1 MCTLQAYTG
10 CVKGASSQATI
21 WRGDGRKTYLTAAAF
36 PRTLLIMID
45 ADILDRPRYWARIE
59 PWVDTQLIKVL
70 AGQRRV
76 GKSCVLASSRERLRQ
91 RSPDVPILFIDK
103 ERTEWAHLRTAAD
116 LESWVSAEA
125 PDGRAVLMIDEVQEI
140 EDFHVALRSLLAQG
154 RLDIYVT
161 GSNAELLS
169 GEIATRFAGRSV
181 EIPVYPLSYDEFL
194 VFHGRGDGDEALQ
207 LYLRYGGLPF
217 LRHLPLEG
225 EIAFEYLHA
234 VAQTAILKDVVTRH
248 SIRSPDLLERLV
260 LFLADN
266 VGSPVSAQSITRFLK
281 NQRTRASVPTVLSY
295 IAHLEQAYLVRKIR
309 RADLEGKRFFEVAE
323 KHYFED
329 LGIRAALLGSR
340 PQDIAKVVENAIL
353 GRLLVD
359 GWTVTTGDVGG
370 REIDFVCHRGE
381 ERLYVQ
387 ACYLL
392 ADPATRAREF
402 GSLLA
407 IDDNHSKVVVSLDP
421 LLADER
427 GIAHLHLR
435 TFLRD
440 GWER

>member
-1 MCTLQAYTG
+1 
-10 CVKGASSQATI
+10 
-21 WRGDGRKTYLTAAAF
+21 
-36 PRTLLIMID
+36 MID
-45 ADILDRPRYWARIE
+45 DDVLDRPGYWAKIE

-76 GKSCVLASSRERLRQ
+76 GKSCLLTALRRRLGERT
-91 RSPDVPILFIDK
+91 PAVPILHIDK
-103 ERTEWAHLRTAAD
+103 ERAEWAHLTTAND
-116 LESWVSAEA
+116 LLRWVAAQA
-125 PDGRAVLMIDEVQEI
+125 PTGRAVLMIDEVQEI
-140 EDFHVALRSLLAQG
+140 GDFHIALRSLLAEG
-154 RLDIYVT
+154 RFDIYVT

-169 GEIATRFAGRSV
+169 GEIATRFAGRSMEV
-181 EIPVYPLSYDEFL
+181 TVHPLSYDEFL
-194 VFHGRGDGDEALQ
+194 VFHDREDGDEALG
-207 LYLRYGGLPF
+207 LYLRFGGLPF
-217 LRHLPLEG
+217 LRHLRLEDA
-225 EIAFEYLHA
+225 IAFEYLHA
-234 VAQTAILKDVVTRH
+234 VAQTAILKDVVRRH
-248 SIRSPDLLERLV
+248 AIRSPDLLDRLV

-281 NQRTRASVPTVLSY
+281 SQRIRASVPTVLSY
-295 IAHLEQAYLVRKIR
+295 IAYLEQAYLVQKIR

-323 KHYFED
+323 KHYFGD

-340 PQDIAKVVENAIL
+340 PQDVAKVVENAVL
-353 GRLLVD
+353 GRLLFD

-392 ADPATRAREF
+392 ADSSTRAREF

-407 IDDNHSKVVVSLDP
+407 VDDNHPKAVVSLDP
-421 LLADER
+421 LQASER

-435 TFLRD
+435 CFLRD
-440 GWER
+440 GWIG